1 MRCRQVELFVVHLDI
16 KQGKNPPFTALK
28 WGVTDFPIILY
39 GVLNANTLLRVTAGW
54 CRHLLP
60 VSSLQLTDS

>member
-1 MRCRQVELFVVHLDI
+1 MFVVQDLDI
-16 KQGKNPPFTALK
+16 KQVKNPPFTAIK
-28 WGVTDFPIILY
+28 WGGADFPIMLH

-54 CRHLLP
+54 CRHLSP